1 MGPGSEGARSS
12 SGEQPDSRRRNQ
24 VTTSAE
30 DRERIERHLERMP
43 LEREALLL
51 AMRQFGVDFDREAWQ
66 GAYEAFS
73 AEEHNRVLQVTANL
87 RALVDNAVELARIA
101 ATLTGLRPAGRR
113 PSANAD
119 IEALRADGALS
130 GDQTYKLVQLKELCD
145 RLRHEY
151 AYVEAGDMHAAVG
164 SLLELLPGFTA
175 SYVRWLA
182 EYGVDLS

>member
-1 MGPGSEGARSS
+1 VDHERDGAHSRTA
-12 SGEQPDSRRRNQ
+12 GQPDRRREE
-24 VTTSAE
+24 VATSEE

-51 AMRQFGVDFDREAWQ
+51 AMRQFGVDFDRGAWQ
-66 GAYEAFS
+66 SAYEAFS
-73 AEEHNRVLQVTANL
+73 AEEHNRVVQVTGNL
-87 RALVDNAVELARIA
+87 RALVDNAVELVRFA
-101 ATLTGLRPAGRR
+101 ATLTRLRPAGRR
-113 PSANAD
+113 PSVNAD
-119 IEALRADGALS
+119 IEALRTDGALT

-151 AYVEAGDMHAAVG
+151 AYVDADDVHAAVY
-164 SLLELLPGFTA
+164 SLLKLLPSFTA